1 MHSTMKRLGFG
12 IAVLATSAAAFAHPD
27 TTESGNHWLDHLTIS
42 QPTPEQLAPLGY
54 EVNGPAA
61 REVDLGS
68 GKQHLNVVAGETVR
82 FVQGDK
88 QMTWRFDT
96 LGSPTFQLSEAI
108 PGAPQVEVH
117 VAPNPL
123 YIGG

>member
-1 MHSTMKRLGFG
+1 MHPTIKRLGFG
-12 IAVLATSAAAFAHPD
+12 IAILASSAAAFAHPD
-27 TTESGNHWLDHLTIS
+27 TTEPGNHWLDHLTIG
-42 QPTPEQLAPLGY
+42 QPTPAQLAPLGY
-54 EVNGPAA
+54 EVKAPASRA
-61 REVDLGS
+61 IDLAS

-88 QMTWRFDT
+88 NVTWRFDT

-108 PGAPQVEVH
+108 AGAPQVEVH